1 MAGNND
7 GKNYELIEVS
17 KPESLLIRGEKEN
30 VNMAD
35 CQELARLEAVWVIME
50 DIIICKIL

>member
-35 CQELARLEAVWVIME
+35 CQELARLEAV
-50 DIIICKIL
+50 